1 VSCFGYGT
9 VFVNDTMLCRSLLFD
24 SFVVI
29 KVIIGV
35 NLLTYA
41 TRRQTGMDER
51 EAMDI
56 VNNFGRDP
64 IGEGNEE
71 RVSFPC
77 FGRRFYY

>member
-1 VSCFGYGT
+1 MMFSTCPTLYH
-9 VFVNDTMLCRSLLFD
+9 SLLCD

-41 TRRQTGMDER
+41 TRRQAGMDER

-64 IGEGNEE
+64 IGEGNDE
-71 RVSFPC
+71 RVSVLC
-77 FGRRFYY
+77 FVHGFLC